1 MLVSSSAFFFFRKES
16 DSGEEGISIEEL
28 KKTTGWELLM
38 KNLNKHFKPKDFD
51 SQWKTMSFS
60 RGHYFLFVFFFLL
73 LLTVAKRFPL
83 ILLHFSLFKSIF
95 LSCLE

>member
-1 MLVSSSAFFFFRKES
+1 MLFSSSAFFFFRKES

-51 SQWKTMSFS
+51 SQ
-60 RGHYFLFVFFFLL
+60 
-73 LLTVAKRFPL
+73 
-83 ILLHFSLFKSIF
+83 
-95 LSCLE
+95 

>member
-1 MLVSSSAFFFFRKES
+1 MKKSSTIHLYKKRYIREILPTINCAIAVCYLVHQHSFFFRKES

-51 SQWKTMSFS
+51 SQ
-60 RGHYFLFVFFFLL
+60 
-73 LLTVAKRFPL
+73 
-83 ILLHFSLFKSIF
+83 
-95 LSCLE
+95 